1 MTTSYAERLSLGLV
15 TLVAAVAFPALAAAQ
30 EVATTVSPGSPVVMS
45 VLLAVLGLLPF
56 ALVVLTSFAKIAVV
70 LSLLR
75 TALGTPSVPP
85 ATVITTLA
93 AILTIFVM
101 APVFAALGEQLPGL
115 WQVANDPA
123 SDPFVIA
130 AAAGQAM
137 EPWRQF
143 LAANAGTGELALFAE
158 LRGTTLPADVLATP
172 FTIAAP
178 AFALTE
184 LSEAFQMGF
193 LLFLP
198 FLVLDLVVGSVLLGL
213 GMHMLSPSSV
223 ALPFKL
229 LLFVAVNGW
238 VLLSR
243 SLVMSYIFPGVTP

>member
-1 MTTSYAERLSLGLV
+1 MCARWMLLLMVIGL
-15 TLVAAVAFPALAAAQ
+15 APASALAQVGPAS
-30 EVATTVSPGSPVVMS
+30 VSPGSPVTLS
-45 VLLAVLGLLPF
+45 IALALMGLLPF
-56 ALVVLTSFAKIAVV
+56 VLVVLTSFAKIAVV

-75 TALGTPSVPP
+75 MALGTPTVPP
-85 ATVITTLA
+85 ATVITMLA

-101 APVFAALGEQLPGL
+101 TPVFSAMGEQLPGL
-115 WQVANDPA
+115 WALANDPA
-123 SDPFVIA
+123 GDPLAIA
-130 AAAGQAM
+130 AAARDVL

-143 LAANAGTGELALFAE
+143 LSANAGPAELSLFAE
-158 LRGTTLPADVLATP
+158 LRGQTVPSDVLTTP
-172 FTIAAP
+172 LTIAAP

-184 LSEAFQMGF
+184 LAEAFMMGF
-193 LLFLP
+193 LIFLP

-213 GMHMLSPSSV
+213 GMHMMSPSSV

-243 SLVMSYIFPGVTP
+243 SLVMSYVIPGGSP

>member
-1 MTTSYAERLSLGLV
+1 MSARFLLALLALGLV
-15 TLVAAVAFPALAAAQ
+15 PEPGWAQ
-30 EVATTVSPGSPVVMS
+30 DVATSVSPGSPVTLSIV
-45 VLLAVLGLLPF
+45 LAVMGLLPF
-56 ALVVLTSFAKIAVV
+56 LLVIMTSFAKIAVV

-85 ATVITTLA
+85 ATVVTMLA
-93 AILTIFVM
+93 TILTIYVM
-101 APVFAALGEQLPGL
+101 APVFSAMGSDLPAL
-115 WQVANDPA
+115 WQLANDPA
-123 SDPFVIA
+123 SDPLSIA
-130 AAAGQAM
+130 GSVANTL

-143 LAANAGTGELALFAE
+143 LAANAGEAELAVFAE
-158 LRGTTLPADVLATP
+158 LRGATLPTDVLQTP

-184 LSEAFQMGF
+184 LAEAFMMGF
-193 LLFLP
+193 LIFLP

-243 SLVMSYIFPGVTP
+243 SLVMSYVIPGATP